1 MALLLL
7 DLDNTVADR
16 EAAFC
21 HWLDVSLAT
30 WAPGDPD
37 ARQVCIAL
45 DEDGFR
51 PRSEFFADL
60 RSHFNLSTPIE
71 QLLTDYRR
79 VTLEGFPPMDD
90 NVKARLA
97 AMRGAGWKIAVVTNG
112 EAVVQEATAERVGVA
127 PLLDACII
135 SGAVGIRKPD
145 PRIFALAADACE
157 ETLTDAWMIG
167 DGDVDVVGAI
177 QAGVRMVWLAR
188 SRTWRRIDIAPR
200 YVADSLADALDH
212 VLQESGPTL

>member
-1 MALLLL
+1 VALLLL

-16 EAAFC
+16 DAAFR

-30 WAPGDPD
+30 WAPGDLD
-37 ARQVCIAL
+37 AQQACIAL

-60 RSHFNLSTPIE
+60 RSRFNLSTSVDN
-71 QLLTDYRR
+71 LLTDYRR
-79 VTLEGFPPMDD
+79 MTLEGFPTMDD
-90 NVKARLA
+90 DVRVRLA
-97 AMRGAGWKIAVVTNG
+97 AMRDAGWKIAVVTNG
-112 EAVVQEATAERVGVA
+112 EAGVQEATAECVGVA
-127 PLLDACII
+127 PLLDACVV

-157 ETLTDAWMIG
+157 EALTDAWMIG
-167 DGDVDVVGAI
+167 DGDVDVLGAA

-188 SRTWRRIDIAPR
+188 NRTWWRTDVAPLHI
-200 YVADSLADALDH
+200 ADSLADALDY
-212 VLQESGPTL
+212 VRRENWPTS